1 MAKFVSKAQ
10 LKLADIEE
18 IIKFLEDNIFQGV
31 FSRKLKASIQN
42 GSREAYLTFA

>member
-18 IIKFLEDNIFQGV
+18 INKFFEDNIFQGV
-31 FSRKLKASIQN
+31 FSNEIKSKHP
-42 GSREAYLTFA
+42 EWFV